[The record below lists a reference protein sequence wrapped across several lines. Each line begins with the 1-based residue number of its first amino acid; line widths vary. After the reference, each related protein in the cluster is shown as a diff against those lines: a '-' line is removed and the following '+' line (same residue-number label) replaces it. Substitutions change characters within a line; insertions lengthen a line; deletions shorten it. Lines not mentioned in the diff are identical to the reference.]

1 MTQLMHHLMFDPLS
15 EVERLE
21 WTSAFVCSA
30 IVVGVGLV
38 TLGVYLTGL
47 LIVRMWQEWAEAEQ
61 ATRDKTR

>member
-30 IVVGVGLV
+30 IVVGVGLSRSV
-38 TLGVYLTGL
+38 STSL
-47 LIVRMWQEWAEAEQ
+47 AC
-61 ATRDKTR
+61 